1 MKREL
6 YQFYPEV
13 YPFNLWIYVGKDV
26 SGMVECFNNDFSYV
40 DNSKAVTVSVPYGGC
55 KLNPNTGFLIWF
67 INKKI
72 IDFETVCHESSHVST
87 EAFNFL
93 GEEVKNSE
101 PFSYLICDEGYE
113 KCLCDEGYEKCL
125 CDEGYE
131 KCLCDGREEW

>member
-55 KLNPNTGFLIWF
+55 KLNPNTG
-67 INKKI
+67 
-72 IDFETVCHESSHVST
+72 
-87 EAFNFL
+87 NFL

-101 PFSYLICDEGYE
+101 PFSYLNGWIGR
-113 KCLCDEGYEKCL
+113 KC
-125 CDEGYE
+125 
-131 KCLCDGREEW
+131 EEVKIGIAEDKLIWESK

>member
-40 DNSKAVTVSVPYGGC
+40 DNSKAVTISVPYGGC

-93 GEEVKNSE
+93 GEEVKKLRTILVYQWMDRKKVRGSKDRNS
-101 PFSYLICDEGYE
+101 
-113 KCLCDEGYEKCL
+113 
-125 CDEGYE
+125 
-131 KCLCDGREEW
+131 RR

>member
-55 KLNPNTGFLIWF
+55 KLNTN
-67 INKKI
+67 
-72 IDFETVCHESSHVST
+72 T

-101 PFSYLICDEGYE
+101 PFSYLNGWIGR
-113 KCLCDEGYEKCL
+113 KC
-125 CDEGYE
+125 
-131 KCLCDGREEW
+131 EEVKIGIAEDKLIWESK

>member
-13 YPFNLWIYVGKDV
+13 HPFNLWIYVGKDV

-40 DNSKAVTVSVPYGGC
+40 DNSKAATVSVPYGGC

-67 INKKI
+67 LNKKI
-72 IDFETVCHESSHVST
+72 IDFETVCHEASHVST

-93 GEEVKNSE
+93 GEEVKKLRTILVSQWMDREKVRGSKDRNS
-101 PFSYLICDEGYE
+101 
-113 KCLCDEGYEKCL
+113 
-125 CDEGYE
+125 
-131 KCLCDGREEW
+131 RR

>member
-1 MKREL
+1 MKCEL

-40 DNSKAVTVSVPYGGC
+40 YNSKAVTVSVPYGGC

-72 IDFETVCHESSHVST
+72 IYFETVCHEASHVST

-93 GEEVKNSE
+93 GEEVKKLRTILVSQWMDRKKVRGSKDRNS
-101 PFSYLICDEGYE
+101 
-113 KCLCDEGYEKCL
+113 
-125 CDEGYE
+125 
-131 KCLCDGREEW
+131 RR

>member
-1 MKREL
+1 MKCEL

-40 DNSKAVTVSVPYGGC
+40 YNSKAVTVSVPYGGC
-55 KLNPNTGFLIWF
+55 KLNPNTGFLIWV

-72 IDFETVCHESSHVST
+72 IDFETVCHEASHVST

-93 GEEVKNSE
+93 GEEVKKLRTILVSQWMDRKKVRGSKDRNS
-101 PFSYLICDEGYE
+101 
-113 KCLCDEGYEKCL
+113 
-125 CDEGYE
+125 
-131 KCLCDGREEW
+131 RR

>member
-40 DNSKAVTVSVPYGGC
+40 YNSKAVTVSVPYGGC

-67 INKKI
+67 LNKKI
-72 IDFETVCHESSHVST
+72 IDFETVCHEASHVST

-93 GEEVKNSE
+93 GEEVKKLRTILVSQWMDRKKVRGSKDRNS
-101 PFSYLICDEGYE
+101 
-113 KCLCDEGYEKCL
+113 
-125 CDEGYE
+125 
-131 KCLCDGREEW
+131 RR

>member
-1 MKREL
+1 MKCEL
-6 YQFYPEV
+6 YQSYPEV

-40 DNSKAVTVSVPYGGC
+40 YNSKAVTVSVPYGGC

-72 IDFETVCHESSHVST
+72 IDFETVCHEASHVST

-93 GEEVKNSE
+93 GEEVKKLRTILVSQWMDRKKVRGSKDRNS
-101 PFSYLICDEGYE
+101 
-113 KCLCDEGYEKCL
+113 
-125 CDEGYE
+125 
-131 KCLCDGREEW
+131 RR

>member
-1 MKREL
+1 MDIRRKRR
-6 YQFYPEV
+6 
-13 YPFNLWIYVGKDV
+13 I

-93 GEEVKNSE
+93 GEEVKTQNHSRI
-101 PFSYLICDEGYE
+101 SM
-113 KCLCDEGYEKCL
+113 
-125 CDEGYE
+125 
-131 KCLCDGREEW
+131 DG

>member
-67 INKKI
+67 LNKKI
-72 IDFETVCHESSHVST
+72 IDFETVCHEASHVFT

-101 PFSYLICDEGYE
+101 PFSYLNGWIGR
-113 KCLCDEGYEKCL
+113 KC
-125 CDEGYE
+125 
-131 KCLCDGREEW
+131 EEVKIGIAEDKLIWESK

>member
-1 MKREL
+1 MKCEL

-40 DNSKAVTVSVPYGGC
+40 YNSKAVTVSVPYGGC

-72 IDFETVCHESSHVST
+72 IDFETVCHEASYVST

-93 GEEVKNSE
+93 GEEVKKLRTILVSQWMDRKKVRGSKDRNS
-101 PFSYLICDEGYE
+101 
-113 KCLCDEGYEKCL
+113 
-125 CDEGYE
+125 
-131 KCLCDGREEW
+131 RR

>member
-1 MKREL
+1 MKCEL

-26 SGMVECFNNDFSYV
+26 SGMFSYV

-72 IDFETVCHESSHVST
+72 IDFETVCHEASHVST

-93 GEEVKNSE
+93 GEEVKKLRTILVSQWMDRKKVRGSKDRNS
-101 PFSYLICDEGYE
+101 
-113 KCLCDEGYEKCL
+113 
-125 CDEGYE
+125 
-131 KCLCDGREEW
+131 RR

>member
-1 MKREL
+1 MKCEL

-40 DNSKAVTVSVPYGGC
+40 YNSKAVSVPYGGC

-72 IDFETVCHESSHVST
+72 IDFETVCHEASHVST

-93 GEEVKNSE
+93 GEEVKKLRTILVSQWMDRKKVRGSKDRNS
-101 PFSYLICDEGYE
+101 
-113 KCLCDEGYEKCL
+113 
-125 CDEGYE
+125 
-131 KCLCDGREEW
+131 RR

>member
-67 INKKI
+67 LNKKI
-72 IDFETVCHESSHVST
+72 IDFETVCHEASHVST

-93 GEEVKNSE
+93 GEAVKNSE
-101 PFSYLICDEGYE
+101 PFSYLNGWIGR
-113 KCLCDEGYEKCL
+113 KC
-125 CDEGYE
+125 
-131 KCLCDGREEW
+131 EEVKIGIAEDKLIWESK

>member
-1 MKREL
+1 MKCEL

-13 YPFNLWIYVGKDV
+13 YPFNLWIYVGKDI

-40 DNSKAVTVSVPYGGC
+40 YNSKAVTVSVPYGGC

-72 IDFETVCHESSHVST
+72 IDFETVCHEASHVST

-93 GEEVKNSE
+93 GEEVKKLRTILVSQWMDRKKVRGSKDRNS
-101 PFSYLICDEGYE
+101 
-113 KCLCDEGYEKCL
+113 
-125 CDEGYE
+125 
-131 KCLCDGREEW
+131 RR

>member
-1 MKREL
+1 MKCEL

-13 YPFNLWIYVGKDV
+13 YPFNLWIYVGKDI

-40 DNSKAVTVSVPYGGC
+40 YNSKAVTVSVPYGGC

-72 IDFETVCHESSHVST
+72 IDFETVCHEASHVST

-93 GEEVKNSE
+93 GEEVKKLRTILGSQWMDRKKVRGSKDRNS
-101 PFSYLICDEGYE
+101 
-113 KCLCDEGYEKCL
+113 
-125 CDEGYE
+125 
-131 KCLCDGREEW
+131 RR